1 MVCLT
6 LGFVLNAF
14 ELKLFDS
21 LSVAKKLHENVH
33 LASFTIAMLV
43 TNGAIFS
50 CSILDPVMTTNK
62 FWTTKQLTFLELTR
76 KSISNTVANQREK
89 RKIYLPGRWETFSE
103 RSLTSYGSLCL
114 IIR

>member
-33 LASFTIAMLV
+33 LGSFTIAMLA
-43 TNGAIFS
+43 TNGAIF
-50 CSILDPVMTTNK
+50 
-62 FWTTKQLTFLELTR
+62 
-76 KSISNTVANQREK
+76 
-89 RKIYLPGRWETFSE
+89 
-103 RSLTSYGSLCL
+103 
-114 IIR
+114 

>member
-50 CSILDPVMTTNK
+50 
-62 FWTTKQLTFLELTR
+62 
-76 KSISNTVANQREK
+76 
-89 RKIYLPGRWETFSE
+89 
-103 RSLTSYGSLCL
+103 
-114 IIR
+114 

>member
-33 LASFTIAMLV
+33 LGSFTIAMLA

-50 CSILDPVMTTNK
+50 CSILDPVMTTNQ
-62 FWTTKQLTFLELTR
+62 FWTTKQLPFSIAYEKEHIKYCGKSTSCFLDFKPVGVILTMNR
-76 KSISNTVANQREK
+76 LQCVTG
-89 RKIYLPGRWETFSE
+89 P
-103 RSLTSYGSLCL
+103 
-114 IIR
+114 

>member
-33 LASFTIAMLV
+33 LASFTIAMLA
-43 TNGAIFS
+43 TSGAIFS
-50 CSILDPVMTTNK
+50 CSILDPVMTTNQ
-62 FWTTKQLTFLELTR
+62 FWTTKQLPFSRAYEKEHIKYCGKSTGCFLDFKPVGVILTMNR
-76 KSISNTVANQREK
+76 LQCVTG
-89 RKIYLPGRWETFSE
+89 P
-103 RSLTSYGSLCL
+103 
-114 IIR
+114 